1 MNFHEDSM
9 RGSWSK
15 IGGTEMLMKKKR
27 EEEEEENRKHAFRR
41 TGRPV
46 AKADLAG
53 GSFFRLPQSDKRVLR

>member
-1 MNFHEDSM
+1 MMVKLSLSLV
-9 RGSWSK
+9 GK
-15 IGGTEMLMKKKR
+15 ITP
-27 EEEEEENRKHAFRR
+27 AFRR